1 MNVAGVDAVTCVSL
15 ERLRASAGSGA
26 SPSRLVFEP

>member
-15 ERLRASAGSGA
+15 ERLRQRGVVGVAC
-26 SPSRLVFEP
+26 RLV